1 MYIAILIVFLACMGW
16 WLFVH
21 IDYAQTL
28 KHLAPSEY
36 GKVKGFKLFTTNGF
50 PWIEH
55 ALTRNYLSLEM
66 PEITVAGNRLCKAY
80 DLVGKII
87 GLGVL
92 ALVIGGFIYAV
103 WFIIKNVT

>member
-1 MYIAILIVFLACMGW
+1 MYIAILIVFVASMGW

-28 KHLAPSEY
+28 KQLAPSEY
-36 GKVKGFKLFTTNGF
+36 EKVKDYKLFTTNGF

-55 ALTRNYLSLEM
+55 ALTRKYLSLNI
-66 PEITVAGNRLCKAY
+66 PDITAAGDRLCKAY
-80 DLVGKII
+80 ELFGKIL
-87 GLGVL
+87 GLGVS

-103 WFIIKNVT
+103 WIIIKNVT